1 LIATLSADSTSF
13 SKKVVAAWA
22 SFDFAMSSFSGIM
35 VTFVFP
41 IYFINTIVTDG
52 HGDKYWG
59 FTLSASMLSVALLTP
74 LLGAMADV
82 LHNKKAFLGIFTS
95 ITIACTVLLYF
106 MQPGMALVAAALFI
120 LANIGY
126 EGGTVFYDAFI
137 PEITTPQ
144 TFGRVSGFGYALGY
158 LGSLVILIVNW
169 PFFETAPKFT
179 FVVTAAFYAVF
190 ALPMFL
196 VVPERRRNANLSFG
210 ELTKR
215 GFGQLA
221 TTVRHIREYKDI
233 TRFLTAFFI
242 YNDAILTVI
251 LFAGIFAR
259 KTLHFSM
266 TDLAIWF
273 AMIQI
278 VAVMGSLV
286 FGKFA
291 DRHGPKRVIGI
302 TLLIWVGVVTAA
314 YFTTTDPQA
323 LNLLHGPALEQLL
336 LREKIE
342 FYFVGGVA
350 GIALGSS
357 QACSRSF
364 MALLTPPE
372 HTAEFF
378 GFYDGF
384 CGKASAV
391 IGPVVFGVLSDLFG
405 SQRPAIWA
413 MATFFVIGLILLRRV
428 NERRAEQDEE
438 RLEVAA
444 G

>member
-1 LIATLSADSTSF
+1 
-13 SKKVVAAWA
+13 
-22 SFDFAMSSFSGIM
+22 M

-59 FTLSASMLSVALLTP
+59 FTLSASMLSVAMLTP

-95 ITIACTVLLYF
+95 VTIVCTLLLYF

-144 TFGRVSGFGYALGY
+144 TFGRVSGLGYACGY
-158 LGSLVILIVNW
+158 FGSLIILIVNL
-169 PFFETAPKFT
+169 PFFETTPKFT

-278 VAVMGSLV
+278 VAVTGSLV
-286 FGKFA
+286 FGRFA
-291 DRHGPKRVIGI
+291 DKHGPKLTITI
-302 TLLIWVGVVTAA
+302 TLFIWIAVVTAA
-314 YFTTTDPQA
+314 YFTTTA
-323 LNLLHGPALEQLL
+323 A
-336 LREKIE
+336 E
-342 FYFVGGVA
+342 FYFVGALAGVS
-350 GIALGSS
+350 LGSS

-413 MATFFVIGLILLRRV
+413 MAAFFIIGLILLRRV
-428 NERRAEQDEE
+428 NEHHAERVEE
-438 RLEVAA
+438 QLEVVAR
-444 G
+444 